1 MSDFVLSSDF
11 VLQFRSHFPYAPNGQ
26 KNVVKD
32 SSLPEEHSGSVS
44 GHSFAIVV
52 SRYHHAITGKLLE
65 GALETLA
72 RHEVPD
78 DQIRVVWAPGAWEL
92 PIVAQTLL
100 RSNVKYGAVLCFG
113 CVIRGETTHDQ
124 YINATVSHSLGELSL
139 GNNVPIG
146 FGLLTC
152 NTMEQ
157 AVARAGGDV
166 GNKGVE
172 TATAAIETRKLMD
185 SIVAGN

>member
-1 MSDFVLSSDF
+1 MIGS
-11 VLQFRSHFPYAPNGQ
+11 
-26 KNVVKD
+26 KNVVID
-32 SSLPEEHSGSVS
+32 SSLPAALPGSVS
-44 GHSFAIVV
+44 DQNFAIVV
-52 SRYHHAITGKLLE
+52 SQYHHDITGKLLE

-72 RHEVPD
+72 KHDVPD
-78 DQIRVVWAPGAWEL
+78 DQIQVAWVPGAWEL
-92 PIVAQTLL
+92 PIVAQALL
-100 RSNVKYGAVLCFG
+100 RSKVKYGAVLCFG

-124 YINATVSHSLGELSL
+124 YINATVSQSLGELSL
-139 GNNVPIG
+139 SFEVPIG

-157 AVARAGGDV
+157 AIARAGGAV

-185 SIVAGN
+185 SIVAGD